1 MFKMNNKTA
10 SALVIAAGGFWGV
23 MGLFVRTLSG
33 VGLNMFQITA
43 IRLVIGT
50 LMLCV
55 LVLIY
60 DKRLYKIE
68 LKDLPIFIGMG
79 ILSVLMMSCFYFAA
93 ILKTSLSTAAILLY
107 TAPIWVLT
115 ASVIFYGEKLTV
127 KKITALICAFI
138 GCICVS
144 GVSSANVSVSGILC
158 GLGSGLSYSL
168 YSIIGKYALKKYQPL
183 TVTVYSFIVAAIGS
197 VFLADMP
204 KVITLVADNFNL
216 SILLNILGIGLVTV
230 FVPYLCYTLGL
241 KHIPAGKAAIMA
253 SVEPMVATIAGIF
266 AYGEIPNIIGFC
278 GIVLI
283 ILSIVLLNINNKK
296 EVETR

>member
-127 KKITALICAFI
+127 KKITALICAFV

-144 GVSSANVSVSGILC
+144 GVSSSNVSVSGILC
-158 GLGSGLSYSL
+158 GLGSGFSFSL

-204 KVITLVADNFNL
+204 KVITLVADNFDVTM
-216 SILLNILGIGLVTV
+216 LLNILGIGFVTV

>member
-1 MFKMNNKTA
+1 MFKINNKTA
-10 SALVIAAGGFWGV
+10 SVLVIAAGTFWGV

-33 VGLNMFQITA
+33 VGFNMFQITA

-60 DKRLYKIE
+60 DKKLYRIE

-115 ASVIFYGEKLTV
+115 ASVIFYGEKLTA
-127 KKITALICAFI
+127 KKITALICAFV

-144 GVSSANVSVSGILC
+144 GVSSSNVSVSGVLC

-204 KVITLVADNFNL
+204 KVITLVADNFDVT
-216 SILLNILGIGLVTV
+216 ILLNILGIGFVTV

-283 ILSIVLLNINNKK
+283 ILSIVLLNIKTK
-296 EVETR
+296 REEAV

>member
-60 DKRLYKIE
+60 DKKLYKIE

-115 ASVIFYGEKLTV
+115 ASVIFYGEKLAV
-127 KKITALICAFI
+127 KKITALICALL
-138 GCICVS
+138 V
-144 GVSSANVSVSGILC
+144 VSVFREC
-158 GLGSGLSYSL
+158 RH
-168 YSIIGKYALKKYQPL
+168 QMCP
-183 TVTVYSFIVAAIGS
+183 
-197 VFLADMP
+197 
-204 KVITLVADNFNL
+204 
-216 SILLNILGIGLVTV
+216 
-230 FVPYLCYTLGL
+230 
-241 KHIPAGKAAIMA
+241 
-253 SVEPMVATIAGIF
+253 
-266 AYGEIPNIIGFC
+266 
-278 GIVLI
+278 
-283 ILSIVLLNINNKK
+283 
-296 EVETR
+296 